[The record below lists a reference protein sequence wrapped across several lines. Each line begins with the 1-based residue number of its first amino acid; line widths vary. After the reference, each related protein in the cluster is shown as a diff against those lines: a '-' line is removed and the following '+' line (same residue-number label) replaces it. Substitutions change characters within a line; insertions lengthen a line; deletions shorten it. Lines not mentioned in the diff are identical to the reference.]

1 MPLLIIILSW
11 VKKKKVGGQKGK
23 IEKVKG
29 QKGKLT
35 QKQMGH
41 ENGVEEAIK
50 EGKD

>member
-1 MPLLIIILSW
+1 MPQLIIILSW
-11 VKKKKVGGQKGK
+11 VERRKVGGQQGK

-41 ENGVEEAIK
+41 ENGEEDAIK